1 MKLAAPVDPVV
12 AVALLGVAPAG
23 LTVAVTTTSA
33 WLTGLLFAS
42 CSCTTGCWASAA
54 PLRPL
59 LEGGVVSAS
68 CVAGPALTT
77 TVAVCVTATPLS
89 VADTVFD
96 SATVALS
103 VPVATPLA
111 FVVVLGCVTVFPKP
125 VALRRT
131 VAPSTGLSKASR
143 AVTVMVD
150 VPLPAVIGDVAV
162 TLDRVPETVLAVT
175 VTVAV
180 CVTATALIVA
190 DTVFDP
196 ATSELSVPVATPS
209 ALVGPS
215 GCVNVLPAVGDT
227 ARTTVAP

>member
-150 VPLPAVIGDVAV
+150 VPLPAVIGDVEV

-190 DTVFDP
+190 DTV
-196 ATSELSVPVATPS
+196 
-209 ALVGPS
+209 
-215 GCVNVLPAVGDT
+215 
-227 ARTTVAP
+227 

>member
-1 MKLAAPVDPVV
+1 MKLAAPVGPVV

-111 FVVVLGCVTVFPKP
+111 FVVAVGCVRVFPVP
-125 VALRRT
+125 VAASTTL
-131 VAPSTGLSKASR
+131 APSIGFPEASR
-143 AVTVMVD
+143 AVTVIVD
-150 VPLPAVIGDVAV
+150 VLAPLEAVIGDVAAR
-162 TLDRVPETVLAVT
+162 LDCPADTPLAVT
-175 VTVAV
+175 TTVAV
-180 CVTATALIVA
+180 WVIGTALIVA
-190 DTVFDP
+190 ETVFDS
-196 ATSELSVPVATPS
+196 AAVELSVP
-209 ALVGPS
+209 
-215 GCVNVLPAVGDT
+215 
-227 ARTTVAP
+227 